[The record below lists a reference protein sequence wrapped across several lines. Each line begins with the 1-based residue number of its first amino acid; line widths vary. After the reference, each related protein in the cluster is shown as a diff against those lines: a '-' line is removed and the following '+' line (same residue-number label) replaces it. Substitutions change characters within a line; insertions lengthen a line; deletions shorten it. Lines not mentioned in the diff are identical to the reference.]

1 LDRLIDTLMV
11 IALEHAGADR
21 GLLITPKGNE
31 LWIEAEASTGRD
43 AVTVDVR
50 RVAATPSDFPAS
62 VIHAVIRTRESVLI
76 DDVQSVAEFSADDYF
91 RQRPSRSILCIPLV
105 KQTELTGLLYLE
117 NSLTPYVFTPA
128 RTGVLKLLA
137 SQAAISLQNASLEE
151 KEALLKEIHHRVKNN
166 LQLISSLL
174 SLQASKIADPSV
186 AELFAD
192 SRNRVRSMALVHEN
206 LYRAGNFARISMEAH
221 IQNLCAHL
229 VRVYGGYSRN
239 VKLVTDVE
247 DLQLGIDRAV
257 SCGLI
262 INELVSN
269 ALKHAFP
276 DDRTGR
282 VEVALSR
289 QGEKRCVLTVRD
301 DGVGLPPGYGDSD
314 TLGLQLIQD
323 LTQQLRGNIAVS
335 HDRGT
340 SFTIS
345 FETDARRETRR

>member
-1 LDRLIDTLMV
+1 VLLD
-11 IALEHAGADR
+11 
-21 GLLITPKGNE
+21 
-31 LWIEAEASTGRD
+31 D
-43 AVTVDVR
+43 AQTTND
-50 RVAATPSDFPAS
+50 
-62 VIHAVIRTRESVLI
+62 
-76 DDVQSVAEFSADDYF
+76 FSADEYF
-91 RQRPSRSILCIPLV
+91 RQQRSRSVLCVPLV
-105 KQTELTGLLYLE
+105 RQSELVGLLYLE

-128 RTGVLKLLA
+128 RTAVLKLLA
-137 SQAAISLQNASLEE
+137 SQAAISLENASLEE

-174 SLQASKIADPSV
+174 NLQAARIADPAV

-229 VRVYGGYSRN
+229 IRAYGGHSRT
-239 VKLVTDVE
+239 VELVTDIE
-247 DLQLGIDRAV
+247 DLQLDIDRAV

-276 DDRTGR
+276 GGR
-282 VEVALSR
+282 AGRITVALSLLD
-289 QGEKRCVLTVRD
+289 EKRCALTVSD
-301 DGVGLPPGYGDSD
+301 DGVGLPSGYGDRDS
-314 TLGLQLIQD
+314 LGLQLVQD
-323 LTQQLRGNIAVS
+323 LTQQLRGTIAVS
-335 HDRGT
+335 HDKGT

-345 FETDARRETRR
+345 FEADIRKDSRGEPRR